1 MHAGSRAVRTVAMIA
16 LLNSFPVA
24 ALTQSRTLFELG
36 LVVVL
41 AAAAPLIGQVL
52 RLPSILVL
60 LALGFG
66 AGAIGALD
74 PNALLGQELISA
86 VVSVAVGIILFE
98 AGLGLKLSKLT
109 GTVARVYRRLV
120 SVGILV
126 TWAVGTVA
134 AYLLFDL
141 SFEVALVL
149 GAVLV
154 VSGPTVVGPLLEFIR
169 PSKTVDSVLKWEGT
183 LADPIGATLGVVVF
197 NAVVAGHAKA
207 GQEVFQFLLAVGIGA
222 GFGVVGAVLVL
233 AWVHWF
239 KPSQSQAVPGTL
251 MFVVAMV
258 VGADL
263 LRDDT
268 GLITGLVMGAIL
280 VNRPPRGFAPQGM
293 VIQRAKLLRAW
304 RERVETLSAFLIGI
318 LFIILSARVTPHQIA
333 EIGWVSLAFI
343 AVLVFLGR
351 PLAVALSPFG
361 SALKTR
367 ERAFIAWMAPRGIVA
382 AATSSTFALGL
393 SQAHIGGG
401 SQNLIPITF
410 IVIVATALIYGL
422 TGGPVAR
429 ALGVASTGPGGI
441 LLVGSTPVGR
451 AIGRAL
457 TDQGLTVV
465 LWTGNDDQARAAEA
479 DGLTLYRGD
488 PTEDATAGIPSD
500 LDGLDYALAVGA
512 DETLNAMIATDL
524 SEYFGRGHV
533 FQLSVTDSGTADFYT
548 RVPVLF
554 DETATHDELLA
565 RIEAGGKIVVAKAPA
580 GANGGTDISDRIGAT
595 GLPMFVLTPGKDL
608 HVLAAD
614 DRPALQARQELIG
627 LIKRS

>member
-1 MHAGSRAVRTVAMIA
+1 MID

-74 PNALLGQELISA
+74 PNALLGQQLISA

-120 SVGILV
+120 SIGILV
-126 TWAVGTVA
+126 TWAVGTFA
-134 AYLLFDL
+134 AYLLFNL
-141 SFEVALVL
+141 SYEVALVL

-169 PSKTVDSVLKWEGT
+169 PSKTVNSVLKWEGT

-207 GQEVFQFLLAVGIGA
+207 GQEIFQFLLAVGIGA
-222 GFGVVGAVLVL
+222 GFGVAGAVLVL

-268 GLITGLVMGAIL
+268 GLITGLVIGAIL
-280 VNRPPRGFAPQGM
+280 VNRPPRGIEPRGLA
-293 VIQRAKLLRAW
+293 IQRAKLLRVW
-304 RERVETLSAFLIGI
+304 RERIGTLTTFLIGI

-333 EIGWVSLAFI
+333 EIGWVSIAFI
-343 AVLVFLGR
+343 AVLVLLGR
-351 PLAVALSPFG
+351 PLAVALSTLG

-393 SQAHIGGG
+393 SQAGIGGG

-422 TGGPVAR
+422 SGGPVAR
-429 ALGVASTGPGGI
+429 ALGVASTGPGGV
-441 LLVGSTPVGR
+441 LLVGATRVGR

-457 TDQGLTVV
+457 KDRGLTVV

-479 DGLTLYRGD
+479 DGLTLYHGD

-512 DETLNAMIATDL
+512 DEALNAMIATDL
-524 SEYFGRGHV
+524 SEYFGRDRV
-533 FQLSVTDSGTADFYT
+533 FQLPVTDGRSADFYT

-554 DETATHDELLA
+554 DDAATHDELLA
-565 RIEAGGKIVVAKAPA
+565 RIEAGDKIAVAQAA
-580 GANGGTDISDRIGAT
+580 GANGETDIRARLGAT
-595 GLPMFVLTPGKDL
+595 GMPMFVHTPGKDL
-608 HVLAAD
+608 HVLAAAD
-614 DRPALQARQELIG
+614 WPPLKPGQELIG

>member
-1 MHAGSRAVRTVAMIA
+1 MHAGSRADRIASMIA
-16 LLNSFPVA
+16 LLNAFPVA

-41 AAAAPLIGQVL
+41 AAAAPLIAQVL
-52 RLPSILVL
+52 RLPSLLVL

-74 PNALLGQELISA
+74 PNALLGQQLISA

-98 AGLGLKLSKLT
+98 AGLGLKVSKLT
-109 GTVARVYRRLV
+109 GTVAHVYRRLV
-120 SVGILV
+120 SIGILV
-126 TWAVGTVA
+126 TWAVGTVT

-141 SFEVALVL
+141 SWQVALVL

-169 PSKTVDSVLKWEGT
+169 PSKTVNSVLKWEGT
-183 LADPIGATLGVVVF
+183 LADPIGATLGVAVF
-197 NAVVAGHAKA
+197 NVVVAGHAKA
-207 GQEVFQFLLAVGIGA
+207 GRGIAGFFLSIGIGA
-222 GFGVVGAVLVL
+222 GFGVAGAVLVL
-233 AWVHWF
+233 AWVRWF
-239 KPSQSQAVPGTL
+239 KPNQSQAVPGTL

-268 GLITGLVMGAIL
+268 GLITGLVIGAIL
-280 VNRPPRGFAPQGM
+280 VNRPPRGIGPRGM
-293 VIQRAKLLRAW
+293 EIQRAKLLSAW
-304 RERVETLSAFLIGI
+304 RERIGTLSTFLIGM

-333 EIGWVSLAFI
+333 QIGWVSVAFI
-343 AVLVFLGR
+343 AVLVLIGR
-351 PLAVALSPFG
+351 PLAVALSTLG
-361 SALKTR
+361 SKLRWR

-393 SQAHIGGG
+393 SQAGVGGG
-401 SQNLIPITF
+401 AQKLIPITF

-422 TGGPVAR
+422 SGGPVAR
-429 ALGVASTGPGGI
+429 ALGVASTGPGGV

-457 TDQGLTVV
+457 KDRGLTVM
-465 LWTGNDDQARAAEA
+465 LWTGDEDQARAAEA
-479 DGLTLYRGD
+479 DGLTVYPGD
-488 PTEDATAGIPSD
+488 PTEDASAGIPSE
-500 LDGLDYALAVGA
+500 LDGLEYALAVGG
-512 DETLNAMIATDL
+512 DEALNAMIATDL
-524 SEYFGRGHV
+524 SEHFGRGRV
-533 FQLSVTDSGTADFYT
+533 FQLPVTDGRAADFYT

-554 DETATHDELLA
+554 DDSATHDELLA
-565 RIEAGGKIVVAKAPA
+565 RIEAGGEIVVAEAPA
-580 GANGGTDISDRIGAT
+580 GTNGETDIRTRLGAT
-595 GLPMFVLTPGKDL
+595 GMPMFVLTPGKDL

-614 DRPALQARQELIG
+614 DRPPLQAGQELIG

>member
-1 MHAGSRAVRTVAMIA
+1 MMA
-16 LLNSFPVA
+16 LLNSVPMA
-24 ALTQSRTLFELG
+24 ALSQSRTLFELG
-36 LVVVL
+36 LIVVL
-41 AAAAPLIGQVL
+41 AAAAPLIAQVL
-52 RLPSILVL
+52 RLPSILLL

-74 PNALLGQELISA
+74 PNALLGEQLISA

-109 GTVARVYRRLV
+109 GAVARVYRRLV

-126 TWAVGTVA
+126 TWAVGTLA

-169 PSKTVDSVLKWEGT
+169 PSKTVNSVLMWEGT

-207 GQEVFQFLLAVGIGA
+207 GQEVFQFLLAIVIGA
-222 GFGVVGAVLVL
+222 GFGVAGAVLVL

-239 KPSQSQAVPGTL
+239 KPTQSQALPGTL

-268 GLITGLVMGAIL
+268 GLITGLVIGAIL
-280 VNRPPRGFAPQGM
+280 VNRPPAGLSRGDWRSSGQSSCA
-293 VIQRAKLLRAW
+293 RW
-304 RERVETLSAFLIGI
+304 RERIGTLTTFLIGM

-333 EIGWVSLAFI
+333 QIGWVSVAFI
-343 AVLVFLGR
+343 AVLVLLGR
-351 PLAVALSPFG
+351 PLAVALSTFG
-361 SALKTR
+361 SSLSWR

-393 SQAHIGGG
+393 SQAGVGGG
-401 SQNLIPITF
+401 AQDLIPITF

-422 TGGPVAR
+422 SGAPVAR
-429 ALGVASTGPGGI
+429 ALGVASTGPGGF

-457 TDQGLTVV
+457 KDRGLTVV
-465 LWTGNDDQARAAEA
+465 LWTGNDDHARAAKA
-479 DGLTLYRGD
+479 DGLTVYRGD
-488 PTEDATAGIPSD
+488 LTEDLSSGIPSD
-500 LDGLDYALAVGA
+500 LEGLEYALAVGD
-512 DETLNAMIATDL
+512 DEALNAMIATDL
-524 SEYFGRGHV
+524 SEYFGRGRV
-533 FQLSVTDSGTADFYT
+533 FQLPVTDGRAADFYT

-554 DETATHDELLA
+554 DDSATHDELLA
-565 RIEAGGKIVVAKAPA
+565 RIKAGDKVAVAQPA
-580 GANGGTDISDRIGAT
+580 GANGGTDLRARLGAD
-595 GLPMFVLTPGKDL
+595 GIPMFVLTPGKDV
-608 HVLAAD
+608 HVLAAG
-614 DRPALQARQELIG
+614 DRPPLKPGQELIG
-627 LIKRS
+627 LSNRD

>member
-1 MHAGSRAVRTVAMIA
+1 M
-16 LLNSFPVA
+16 
-24 ALTQSRTLFELG
+24 
-36 LVVVL
+36 
-41 AAAAPLIGQVL
+41 
-52 RLPSILVL
+52 
-60 LALGFG
+60 
-66 AGAIGALD
+66 
-74 PNALLGQELISA
+74 
-86 VVSVAVGIILFE
+86 
-98 AGLGLKLSKLT
+98 
-109 GTVARVYRRLV
+109 

-154 VSGPTVVGPLLEFIR
+154 VSGPTVVGPLLDFIR
-169 PSKTVDSVLKWEGT
+169 PSKTVNSVLKWEGT

-222 GFGVVGAVLVL
+222 GFGVAGAVLVL

-239 KPSQSQAVPGTL
+239 KPNQSQAVPGTL

-268 GLITGLVMGAIL
+268 GLITGLVIGAIL
-280 VNRPPRGFAPQGM
+280 VNRPPRGIEPQGLA
-293 VIQRAKLLRAW
+293 IQRAKLLRAW
-304 RERVETLSAFLIGI
+304 RERIETLSTFLIGM

-343 AVLVFLGR
+343 AVLVLLGR
-351 PLAVALSPFG
+351 PLAVALSTLG
-361 SALKTR
+361 SSLQIR

-393 SQAHIGGG
+393 SQAGVGGG
-401 SQNLIPITF
+401 AQNLIPITF

-422 TGGPVAR
+422 SGEPVAR
-429 ALGVASTGPGGI
+429 ALGVASTGPGGV
-441 LLVGSTPVGR
+441 LLVGATPVGR

-457 TDQGLTVV
+457 KERGLTVV
-465 LWTGNDDQARAAEA
+465 LWTGNDDRARAAEA
-479 DGLTLYRGD
+479 DGLTLYQGD
-488 PTEDATAGIPSD
+488 PTEDATAGILSD
-500 LDGLDYALAVGA
+500 LDGLDYALAVGD
-512 DETLNAMIATDL
+512 DEALNAMIATDL
-524 SEYFGRGHV
+524 SEHFGRGRV
-533 FQLSVTDSGTADFYT
+533 FQPVTDERAADFHT

-554 DETATHDELLA
+554 DDSANHDNLLA
-565 RIEAGGKIVVAKAPA
+565 RIEAGGEIVVAEAPA
-580 GANGGTDISDRIGAT
+580 GANG
-595 GLPMFVLTPGKDL
+595 
-608 HVLAAD
+608 
-614 DRPALQARQELIG
+614 
-627 LIKRS
+627 